1 MYMYMYVYMF
11 FVFVSVYVYVNVQM
25 YICIYIYLA
34 ILESYA
40 KKESWKSL
48 SVSVRYEEWEGT
60 IRWYSPCVRFFLW
73 VQYIRTIRA
82 YSAYSRHVQC
92 VQSARTVLTSCV
104 CVCRVCGMPMQC
116 VPLVYAVFTLLYEVH
131 TTSIYGGPARCK
143 CSIST
148 A

>member
-1 MYMYMYVYMF
+1 MYKCIYVY
-11 FVFVSVYVYVNVQM
+11 
-25 YICIYIYLA
+25 IYIFSYLA

-104 CVCRVCGMPMQC
+104 CVDHLNRCK
-116 VPLVYAVFTLLYEVH
+116 
-131 TTSIYGGPARCK
+131 TSIVFFA
-143 CSIST
+143 
-148 A
+148 ALLV